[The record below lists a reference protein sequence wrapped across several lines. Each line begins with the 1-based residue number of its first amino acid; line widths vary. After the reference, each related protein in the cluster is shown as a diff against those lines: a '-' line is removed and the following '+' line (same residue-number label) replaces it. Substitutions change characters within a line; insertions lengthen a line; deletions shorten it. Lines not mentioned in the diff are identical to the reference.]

1 MRSLQSRYLL
11 VVLVTFISV
20 LGIHAEATYEF
31 RKVRAYE
38 GMSNTQIYCMLR
50 DHQGFIWFG
59 TSSGLE
65 RYDGYHFKTFHS
77 HSSDIHSL
85 LDDGV
90 DEIYEDQYG
99 LLWLHTTLGYCVYN
113 PKTEKFSGRMD
124 EDCRHVRK
132 ARPFVY

>member
-20 LGIHAEATYEF
+20 LVIHAEATYEF

-99 LLWLHTTLGYCVYN
+99 LLWLHG
-113 PKTEKFSGRMD
+113 G
-124 EDCRHVRK
+124 
-132 ARPFVY
+132 